1 MTEAPCAG
9 ADFHSRA
16 LEQRYTLSSE
26 WHARSGLALP
36 PPMRCS
42 HVVAMRSETN
52 LDQSRQE
59 FADFLPQARPESASR

>member
-1 MTEAPCAG
+1 VTEAPCAG

-26 WHARSGLALP
+26 WHARSGLA
-36 PPMRCS
+36 
-42 HVVAMRSETN
+42 MRSETN